1 MCNRECDH
9 CFVYS
14 SPYARGTFTLS
25 QIRNALNESEKIG
38 SIEWIYFEGGEAFLF
53 YPLMLEGIKLA
64 VERGF
69 KTGIVTNSY
78 WATSEEDAE
87 LWLKPLS
94 NLGIKDLSLSDDSFH
109 FEEDKENPAKTAL
122 SVANRLG
129 IPVDTICIEN
139 PKVDSKTQ
147 KNKGDPVVG
156 GRALL
161 KGRAVEKLTESF
173 RKINYKEFNDC
184 PEEELREP
192 KRVHIDPFGYV
203 HICQGLVMGN
213 MWETPLS
220 QLVRNYAPE
229 VHPICGPLLEGGPVM
244 LAKKYGFKHEDT
256 YASACHFCYLTR
268 LSLLDRFPQ
277 YLAPRQIYGLE

>member
-1 MCNRECDH
+1 M
-9 CFVYS
+9 YS
-14 SPYARGTFTLS
+14 SPRTKGTFTLN
-25 QIRNALNESEKIG
+25 QIRDALDESEKLG
-38 SIEWIYFEGGEAFLF
+38 SIEWIYFEGGEAFLY
-53 YPLMLEGIKLA
+53 YPLMLEGLKLA
-64 VERGF
+64 IERGF

-94 NLGIKDLSLSDDSFH
+94 NLGIRDLSLSDDSFH
-109 FEEDKENPAKTAL
+109 YGEDEKNPARTAH
-122 SVANRLG
+122 SAAKRLG
-129 IPVDTICIEN
+129 IPVDTICIED
-139 PKVDSKTQ
+139 PAVDSKTHQ
-147 KNKGDPVVG
+147 TRGEPVVG

-161 KGRAVEKLTESF
+161 KGRAAEKLTASF
-173 RKINYKEFNDC
+173 PKRSFAEFIEC
-184 PEEELREP
+184 PEEDLGEP

-203 HICQGLVMGN
+203 HLCQGLVMGN

-220 QLVRNYAPE
+220 ELVGNYDPD
-229 VHPICGPLLEGGPVM
+229 VHPVCGPLLEGGPVM
-244 LAKKYGFKHEDT
+244 LAKKYRFTHEDT